1 MSSCIQLRWPLLHLL
16 CKQMMNALSGLALYS
31 FFSSAYFPSELK
43 VLPGDVPLLTLKWSQ
58 QENEW
63 IFLLLLS
70 VLHAFL
76 CPQLGRRLLALLPVS
91 SFFLFHLDSLAL
103 IFRYLGFD
111 FWKGR
116 KGVSDERGRHDRPFT
131 KEEKEKVKYFIE
143 WMFAEGEQAI
153 QWHRLFVAL
162 LWSRMKFPVVRVPMQ
177 RSCF

>member
-1 MSSCIQLRWPLLHLL
+1 MASAPP
-16 CKQMMNALSGLALYS
+16 ALQTDDER
-31 FFSSAYFPSELK
+31 F
-43 VLPGDVPLLTLKWSQ
+43 KWLGTIL
-58 QENEW
+58 
-63 IFLLLLS
+63 IFLKCLLLIRAEGTAWRCALADLEMITTRKWMNFPFTS
-70 VLHAFL
+70 KCSPCLPLSTAR
-76 CPQLGRRLLALLPVS
+76 QKTALLPVS

-162 LWSRMKFPVVRVPMQ
+162 LWSRMKFPVVRVQTQ

>member
-63 IFLLLLS
+63 IPFTSKCSPCLPLS
-70 VLHAFL
+70 TAR
-76 CPQLGRRLLALLPVS
+76 QKTALLPVS

-162 LWSRMKFPVVRVPMQ
+162 LWSRMKFPVVRVQTQ

>member
-1 MSSCIQLRWPLLHLL
+1 MLIFLKCLL
-16 CKQMMNALSGLALYS
+16 
-31 FFSSAYFPSELK
+31 PSELK
-43 VLPGDVPLLTLKWSQ
+43 GLPGDVPLLTLKWSQ

-63 IFLLLLS
+63 IPFTSKCSPCLPLS
-70 VLHAFL
+70 ADRQKIV
-76 CPQLGRRLLALLPVS
+76 GS
-91 SFFLFHLDSLAL
+91 SFHLIFFLFHLDSPAL

-116 KGVSDERGRHDRPFT
+116 KGVSDEGSRHDHPFT
-131 KEEKEKVKYFIE
+131 KEDKMKYFIV

-162 LWSRMKFPVVRVPMQ
+162 LWRRMKFPLVRGQTQ